1 MEIIVF
7 SNVKSIQ
14 SPINRIK
21 NRHSYKIACV
31 TRCYFFHFEKI
42 IPNCKCNHMH
52 GLKKLV
58 NYLYF
63 IFYKL
68 LSIELLDLRVDQDL
82 GVNLFERRP
91 MRFIKA
97 I

>member
-1 MEIIVF
+1 
-7 SNVKSIQ
+7 
-14 SPINRIK
+14 
-21 NRHSYKIACV
+21 
-31 TRCYFFHFEKI
+31 
-42 IPNCKCNHMH
+42 MH